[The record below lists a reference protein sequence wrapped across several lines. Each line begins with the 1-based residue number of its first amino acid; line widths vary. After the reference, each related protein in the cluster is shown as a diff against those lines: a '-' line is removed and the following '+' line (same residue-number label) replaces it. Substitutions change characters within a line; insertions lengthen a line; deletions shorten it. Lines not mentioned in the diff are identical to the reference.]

1 MNELIL
7 IVDDNKENLKL
18 VGNILRQN
26 QYRIAM
32 ALDGQSAL
40 KIMGEEDFDLILLD
54 IMMPVMDGIEVCR
67 IIKADPKLA
76 SIPVIFLTAKNQPD
90 DLIEGFNAGAVDYL
104 VKPFNIR
111 EMLVRVNTHIE
122 LYQAKKRILTMS
134 KNRDLM
140 YSIIAHD
147 IRSPFARII
156 QLIEA
161 IEHQIITTDSQD
173 FKEILHAVYM
183 RSKDTF
189 ELIENL
195 IEWEQKQ
202 LDNPQINLQQN
213 DIYPLITETI
223 EYLKPEAEAKNIQ
236 LVFNGENQI
245 FALCDKQTI
254 KTILRNLISN
264 AIKFTGLYG
273 SITLSIEET
282 HTFLKL
288 IISDNGIGMDADLV
302 NKLTT
307 GDEYVLSER
316 SNSNS
321 GHGLGLK
328 IVKDFIKL
336 NKAKMTIES
345 KPGEGSVFTIVLLK
359 N

>member
-1 MNELIL
+1 
-7 IVDDNKENLKL
+7 
-18 VGNILRQN
+18 
-26 QYRIAM
+26 
-32 ALDGQSAL
+32 
-40 KIMGEEDFDLILLD
+40 
-54 IMMPVMDGIEVCR
+54 
-67 IIKADPKLA
+67 
-76 SIPVIFLTAKNQPD
+76 
-90 DLIEGFNAGAVDYL
+90 
-104 VKPFNIR
+104 
-111 EMLVRVNTHIE
+111 
-122 LYQAKKRILTMS
+122 
-134 KNRDLM
+134 M

-213 DIYPLITETI
+213 DIFPLIGETI

-236 LVFNGENQI
+236 LVFNEADQI
-245 FALCDKQTI
+245 VALCDKQTL
-254 KTILRNLISN
+254 KTIMRNLISN
-264 AIKFTGLYG
+264 AIKFTGLSG
-273 SITLSIEET
+273 HISIDTEET
-282 HTFLKL
+282 HSHLKI

-345 KPGEGSVFTIVLLK
+345 KPGEGSVFTIILLK